1 MRDFLEGLL
10 EVAFIW
16 IIVVGGFAALL
27 FTIRLLAWLVDVL
40 LLGGW

>member
-10 EVAFIW
+10 EFVFAW
-16 IIVVGGFAALL
+16 IIVVGGFAAFL
-27 FTIRLLAWLVDVL
+27 FTIRLLAWLCDVL